1 MIFFLTSRFNIRF
14 FFVHPEVIYRCRSL
28 GYSSLFMLER
38 ACDLLL
44 RVQAPNRAECGRKG
58 PPLLGEDKMDGL

>member
-1 MIFFLTSRFNIRF
+1 
-14 FFVHPEVIYRCRSL
+14 
-28 GYSSLFMLER
+28 MLER

-58 PPLLGEDKMDGL
+58 PPLLGEDKMDGLHIMENPIEMDDLGVPLF